1 MVWER
6 CPGQTGCQS
15 HGQEAEHGEML
26 SCVVR
31 LWGEV
36 MELGEFLPF
45 KEQSFVF
52 NTVSLF
58 SKCVYIKLNK
68 CGAMGLN

>member
-31 LWGEV
+31 LWGGGGRLWSWENFYLSKNRV
-36 MELGEFLPF
+36 LFLI
-45 KEQSFVF
+45 
-52 NTVSLF
+52 LF
-58 SKCVYIKLNK
+58 LCSINVCT
-68 CGAMGLN
+68 